1 VIAPDINLLIYAV
14 DEDSPF
20 HTAARGWLE
29 DVLSGTEIVGFTW
42 IVLLGFLRLT
52 TRSQVLPN
60 PLSVKQ
66 ALELVAL
73 WLAQPTAAIIAP
85 GPRHLELLSELLTN
99 TGTGGNL
106 TSDAHLAAIAIERGA
121 EVCST
126 DNDFCR
132 FAGLRC
138 RNPLAPTK
146 NS

>member
-20 HTAARGWLE
+20 HTTTRAWLE
-29 DVLSGTEIVGFTW
+29 DVLSGTETVGFAW

-52 TRSQVLPN
+52 TRPQVLPS

-73 WLAQPTAAIIAP
+73 WLAQPTAAIMAP
-85 GPRHLELLSELLTN
+85 GPRHFELLFDLLTN

-106 TSDAHLAAIAIERGA
+106 TSDAHLAAIAIEHGA

-126 DNDFCR
+126 DHDFGR
-132 FAGLRC
+132 FAGLHW
-138 RNPLAPTK
+138 RNPLTSKHNP
-146 NS
+146 

>member
-20 HTAARGWLE
+20 HTAARAWLE
-29 DVLSGTEIVGFTW
+29 DALSGTKTVGFAW

-52 TRSQVLPN
+52 TRPQVLPS

-73 WLAQPTAAIIAP
+73 LTP
-85 GPRHLELLSELLTN
+85 GPRHFELLFDLLTN

-106 TSDAHLAAIAIERGA
+106 TSDAHLAAIAIEHGA

-126 DNDFCR
+126 DHDFGR
-132 FAGLRC
+132 FAGLRW
-138 RNPLAPTK
+138 RNPLTSKQNP
-146 NS
+146 